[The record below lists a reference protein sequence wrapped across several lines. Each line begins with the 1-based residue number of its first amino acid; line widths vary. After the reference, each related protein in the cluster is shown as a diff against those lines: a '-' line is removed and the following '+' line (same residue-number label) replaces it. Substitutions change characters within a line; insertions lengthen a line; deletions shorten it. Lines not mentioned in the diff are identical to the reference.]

1 MVQLPAKHHGLLHN
15 RKIQTLTLLGFE
27 VLETLLLE
35 LGLALMR
42 DPLNVLLFTF
52 TIVADLHELLGT
64 LPLTID
70 TIQELLLVPLE
81 DVEASLER
89 LQHA

>member
-15 RKIQTLTLLGFE
+15 REIQTLTLLGFE

-42 DPLNVLLFTF
+42 DPLNVLLFTL